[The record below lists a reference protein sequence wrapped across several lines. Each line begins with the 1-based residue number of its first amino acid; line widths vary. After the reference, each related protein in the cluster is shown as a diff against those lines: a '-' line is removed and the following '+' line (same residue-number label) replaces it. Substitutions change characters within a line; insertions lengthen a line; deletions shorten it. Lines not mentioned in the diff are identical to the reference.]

1 MKRVDNLLNET
12 IQMPLTV
19 QPVCWVFFS
28 PQTDM
33 RSWSGV
39 APVFSLQTRLCARSC
54 TCLLPHLHSVDPAE
68 PQLPIMDRRWCS
80 LWWRHARAKG
90 SELFWPS
97 EKLFHFW
104 MWRWDHTKAVRG
116 EPPVSLV
123 RREKGFRQVRRAG
136 TGHHLTFFFAQRWNF
151 FVKSRTFKL
160 FIIIAT
166 NYKAVIVFK
175 VTAETASNI
184 LIYVVNTQAG
194 VIQQAGRHC
203 LSASGSFA
211 VLWHGSDI
219 MIAYNYKYVYV

>member
-1 MKRVDNLLNET
+1 
-12 IQMPLTV
+12 MPLTV
-19 QPVCWVFFS
+19 QPVCWGFFS

-54 TCLLPHLHSVDPAE
+54 TCLLPHLTQLI
-68 PQLPIMDRRWCS
+68 PQSCS
-80 LWWRHARAKG
+80 CQSWTAGDAPCGDARAKG

-116 EPPVSLV
+116 EPPVSWV
-123 RREKGFRQVRRAG
+123 RREKGFKQVRRAG
-136 TGHHLTFFFAQRWNF
+136 TGHHLTFFFAQHWNF

-175 VTAETASNI
+175 VTAKTASNI

-194 VIQQAGRHC
+194 AIQQAGRHC
-203 LSASGSFA
+203 LSASGSF
-211 VLWHGSDI
+211 VYYDMVVILW
-219 MIAYNYKYVYV
+219 